1 MSQVLATRHRNE
13 ILAANRSRGRICLS
27 VAATNGRSRRA
38 RVYED
43 GALRVRFPNADDL
56 EAVIVNTAG
65 GMTGGDRFALEL
77 DIGDTAALTVTTA
90 AAEKVYRSLG
100 DDTAIDVSMKVG
112 EGASLR
118 WLPQETIL
126 FDAARLRRTIE
137 IDMAEDATLLAAEAV
152 VFGRTAMDETVVD
165 GDLFDRW
172 RVRRGGRLI
181 FADAT
186 KLDSAITATLGQR
199 AIGAGGIAVA
209 TVFIAPVTDNH
220 VTAVRAQEYSG
231 ELGISA
237 WNGFALARLVAQNG
251 EALRRDLRVL
261 LQSIG
266 GTLPRLW
273 LN

>member
-1 MSQVLATRHRNE
+1 MSQVLATRHRDE
-13 ILAANRSRGRICLS
+13 IFAANRSRGRISLV
-27 VAATNGRSRRA
+27 VAARDGRSRRA
-38 RVYED
+38 QVYED
-43 GALRVRFPNADDL
+43 GALRIRFPNGDDL
-56 EAVIVNTAG
+56 ETMIVNTAG
-65 GMTGGDRFALEL
+65 GMTGGDRFAL
-77 DIGDTAALTVTTA
+77 DFNVGSKAALTVTTA

-100 DDTAIDVSMKVG
+100 DDTAIDVSMTIG

-137 IDMAEDATLLAAEAV
+137 IDMAEDATLLAAEAI

-165 GDLFDRW
+165 GALFDRW

-181 FADAT
+181 FADT
-186 KLDSAITATLGQR
+186 TRLDGAITATLGQR
-199 AIGAGGIAVA
+199 AIAGGGIAVA
-209 TVFIAPVTDNH
+209 TVFIAPASDDLGPPFAH
-220 VTAVRAQEYSG
+220 RQFAG
-231 ELGISA
+231 ELGISG

-251 EALRRDLRVL
+251 EALRRDLRLL

-266 GTLPRLW
+266 GMLPRLW